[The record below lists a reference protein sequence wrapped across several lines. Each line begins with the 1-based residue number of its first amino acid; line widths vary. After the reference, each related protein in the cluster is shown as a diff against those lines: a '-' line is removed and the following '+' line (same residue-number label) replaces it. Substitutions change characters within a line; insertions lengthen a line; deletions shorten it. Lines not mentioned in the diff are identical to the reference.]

1 MAAPSIA
8 PRMARAAPRWQAMAA
23 SAILAAGLGSASTWL
38 ALRASVQDTNLADTL
53 IADHKRGLLSGQP
66 FDVASSDRHTVKPW
80 FATRFAL
87 APKVVDLAPQGFPL
101 AGGRIDV
108 IAGAPAPVLIYRH
121 NEHFISLTALPA
133 QTASA
138 PQTLVIEGYSVQ
150 VWHDGGTDYW
160 AISDIDPA
168 ELSKFRQLFERMMD
182 EILGHLGDDLGFG
195 FLCKLAPEIAES
207 FRRHSCPS
215 PPENSSC
222 YASPPNRVLNRDQL
236 IDLVKG
242 REWTGYAGGV
252 DPGDAVADQD
262 GSRFRLWFAVPA
274 MFSPRPPSASLR
286 RQQSFDLRDRM
297 MSEILGHLGDDLGFG
312 FLLLRPLNSSLT
324 AP

>member
-1 MAAPSIA
+1 MSTGNEILLTQAAIDGELDAAGMLDFENRLAGNASLAAEYGRLKTLREVMRRELVKPVAPPALRQRIAAMAAPSIA
-8 PRMARAAPRWQAMAA
+8 PRVARAAPRWQAMAA

-87 APKVVDLAPQGFPL
+87 APKVVGLAPQGFPL
-101 AGGRIDV
+101 AGGRGDLLAGARAPVLIYRHNEHFISLTALPAQTASTPQALEQQGFPPAGGRIDV

-133 QTASA
+133 QTASP
-138 PQTLVIEGYSVQ
+138 PQALVIEGYSVQ

-168 ELSKFRQLFERMMD
+168 ELSKFRQLFEAAA
-182 EILGHLGDDLGFG
+182 
-195 FLCKLAPEIAES
+195 K
-207 FRRHSCPS
+207 
-215 PPENSSC
+215 
-222 YASPPNRVLNRDQL
+222 
-236 IDLVKG
+236 
-242 REWTGYAGGV
+242 
-252 DPGDAVADQD
+252 AV
-262 GSRFRLWFAVPA
+262 
-274 MFSPRPPSASLR
+274 
-286 RQQSFDLRDRM
+286 
-297 MSEILGHLGDDLGFG
+297 SEKNG
-312 FLLLRPLNSSLT
+312 
-324 AP
+324 

>member
-1 MAAPSIA
+1 MKSAPGPHARFRKSFGRKCLPRRRIRPPANPARGHA
-8 PRMARAAPRWQAMAA
+8 PGARQARDAA
-23 SAILAAGLGSASTWL
+23 SPARTCREDGRTLHRALGYPHGPVLAGHGGIGRLRGGLGSASTWL

-108 IAGAPAPVLIYRH
+108 IAGAPAPVLTYRH

-138 PQTLVIEGYSVQ
+138 PQALVIEGYSVQ
-150 VWHDGGTDYW
+150 VWRDGGTDYW

-168 ELSKFRQLFERMMD
+168 ELSKFRQLFEAAA
-182 EILGHLGDDLGFG
+182 
-195 FLCKLAPEIAES
+195 K
-207 FRRHSCPS
+207 
-215 PPENSSC
+215 
-222 YASPPNRVLNRDQL
+222 
-236 IDLVKG
+236 
-242 REWTGYAGGV
+242 AG
-252 DPGDAVADQD
+252 
-262 GSRFRLWFAVPA
+262 
-274 MFSPRPPSASLR
+274 
-286 RQQSFDLRDRM
+286 
-297 MSEILGHLGDDLGFG
+297 SEKNG
-312 FLLLRPLNSSLT
+312 
-324 AP
+324 

>member
-1 MAAPSIA
+1 MSTGNEILLTQAAIDGELDAAGMLDFENRLAGNASLAAEYGRLKTLREVMRRELVKPVAPPALRQRIAAMAAPSIA
-8 PRMARAAPRWQAMAA
+8 PRVARAAPRWQAMAA

-121 NEHFISLTALPA
+121 NEHFISLTALPT

-138 PQTLVIEGYSVQ
+138 PQALVIEGYSVQ
-150 VWHDGGTDYW
+150 VWRDGGTDYW

-168 ELSKFRQLFERMMD
+168 ELSKFRQLFEAAA
-182 EILGHLGDDLGFG
+182 
-195 FLCKLAPEIAES
+195 K
-207 FRRHSCPS
+207 
-215 PPENSSC
+215 
-222 YASPPNRVLNRDQL
+222 
-236 IDLVKG
+236 
-242 REWTGYAGGV
+242 AG
-252 DPGDAVADQD
+252 
-262 GSRFRLWFAVPA
+262 
-274 MFSPRPPSASLR
+274 
-286 RQQSFDLRDRM
+286 
-297 MSEILGHLGDDLGFG
+297 SEKNG
-312 FLLLRPLNSSLT
+312 
-324 AP
+324 